1 MMYQSYVRQIFSND
15 GAMILWSW
23 IMFLKTGYCI
33 PSWFDRV
40 PAISVARQLIATD
53 LIGRG
58 LDVQQVTLVI
68 NYDVPVSRE

>member
-1 MMYQSYVRQIFSND
+1 M
-15 GAMILWSW
+15 
-23 IMFLKTGYCI
+23 
-33 PSWFDRV
+33 
-40 PAISVARQLIATD
+40 SVCARQLIATD

>member
-1 MMYQSYVRQIFSND
+1 
-15 GAMILWSW
+15 
-23 IMFLKTGYCI
+23 MFLKTGYCI